1 VRFDTTNANCINQ
14 DPIYFF
20 PETERNSS
28 EDRKMELAMNTVKGL
43 QICASCPIRQACLD
57 NSFTSIDTIN
67 YGIFGGTLPY
77 ERREAIGR
85 MSREIKQNTTYY
97 QHTYRKLADEH
108 GVPRHYI
115 KPREVSGDLWHGIYQ
130 DEQSA

>member
-1 VRFDTTNANCINQ
+1 VRFDATGASCVKH
-14 DPIYFF
+14 DPSLFF
-20 PETERNSS
+20 PETERNGS
-28 EDRKMELAMNTVKGL
+28 EERKSELAMKSINALK
-43 QICASCPIRQACLD
+43 ICAECPIRQACLD

-77 ERREAIGR
+77 ERREAIGKK
-85 MSREIKQNTTYY
+85 SREMNNNTTYY
-97 QHTYRKLADEH
+97 QHTYRKIADEQ

-115 KPREVSGDLWHGIYQ
+115 KPREVSGQLWHGIYQ

>member
-1 VRFDTTNANCINQ
+1 VRFNATGASCVKH
-14 DPIYFF
+14 DPSLFF
-20 PETERNSS
+20 PETERNGS
-28 EDRKMELAMNTVKGL
+28 EERKSELAMKSINALK
-43 QICASCPIRQACLD
+43 ICAECPIRQACLD

-85 MSREIKQNTTYY
+85 KSRETQQGTYY
-97 QHTYRKLADEH
+97 QFLYRKLADKH

-115 KPREVSGDLWHGIYQ
+115 KPRKVSGDLWHGIYQ